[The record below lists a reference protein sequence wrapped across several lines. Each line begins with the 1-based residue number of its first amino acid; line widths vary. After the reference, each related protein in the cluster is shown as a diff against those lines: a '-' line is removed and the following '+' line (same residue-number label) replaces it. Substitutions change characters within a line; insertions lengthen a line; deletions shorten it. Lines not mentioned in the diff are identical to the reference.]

1 MKRCIVGVVLVL
13 ILLST
18 TCKSRPDRVRIG
30 IALTQPSIPGIWLA
44 AKEINAK
51 GGIGGV
57 PLELV
62 EMPHDGQYVASA
74 ILKWAKIF
82 ADTRDLVA
90 VIGHND
96 SASTLSAA
104 AFYNQTKVPNIVT
117 IATNP
122 AITNIGYWTYRLC
135 LSDSTQGPALAEYA
149 VKDWR
154 KKRIAVFYSN
164 DDYGRGLTK
173 LFEKRVRELGG
184 EIVSSVMHRNAL
196 EADDQEM
203 ILSTLA
209 RMKGEGEPNL
219 IVLFQ
224 RILAGNWTVRA
235 IRESGIRSDI
245 LGGDSLAL
253 PEYIQTDS
261 DLKEGIRISQ
271 FYMPEPENK
280 RSTQFARNF
289 AALAGRSPDYAAA
302 FAYDALY
309 LVRDAVLQGGFSRPG
324 VKSYLDRLIRDGV
337 RIEGVA
343 GPYTLGTDHDARRA
357 LYVAEARAGSFR
369 LLKALPVN

>member
-1 MKRCIVGVVLVL
+1 MKGYLVGIVLAL
-13 ILLST
+13 ILLSAA
-18 TCKSRPDRVRIG
+18 CKSRPDRVRVG
-30 IALTQPSIPGIWLA
+30 IALTQPSLAGILLA
-44 AKEINAK
+44 AKELNAE

-62 EMPHDGQYVASA
+62 EMEGNSQYDASA
-74 ILKWAKIF
+74 IVKWAKIF
-82 ADTRDLVA
+82 ADTKDLVA

-104 AFYNQTKVPNIVT
+104 AFYNQARVPNIVT
-117 IATNP
+117 VATNP

-149 VKDWR
+149 VRDWR
-154 KKRIAVFYSN
+154 KKRIAVFYVN
-164 DDYGRGLTK
+164 DDYGRGLAR

-196 EADDQEM
+196 EAEDQEM
-203 ILSTLA
+203 ILSILA

-219 IVLFQ
+219 IVIFQ
-224 RILAGNWTVRA
+224 RVIAANWMVRA
-235 IRESGIRSDI
+235 IRGSGITSDI
-245 LGGDSLAL
+245 LGGDSIAL
-253 PEYIQTDS
+253 PELIQTDS
-261 DLKEGIRISQ
+261 ELKEGIRISQ
-271 FYMPEPENK
+271 FSVPEPGNK
-280 RSTQFARNF
+280 RSIQFARNF
-289 AALAGRSPDYAAA
+289 MAFTGRNPDYAAA

-324 VKSYLDRLIRDGV
+324 VKSYLDRLIKDGV
-337 RIEGVA
+337 RIEGVG
-343 GPYTLGTDHDARRA
+343 GPYTLRTDHDARRA
-357 LYVAEARAGSFR
+357 LYVAEVHDGSFR